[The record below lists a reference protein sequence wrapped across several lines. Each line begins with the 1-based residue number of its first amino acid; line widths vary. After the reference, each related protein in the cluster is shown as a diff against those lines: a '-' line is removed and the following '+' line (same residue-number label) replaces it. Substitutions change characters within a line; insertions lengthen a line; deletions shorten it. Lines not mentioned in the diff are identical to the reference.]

1 MRPAGLFSFLGALM
15 EYVLITTKGKR
26 FYFHVRECAE
36 VYKVIH
42 GGEIFLLD
50 KETGVIRWRNENVR
64 VKYG

>member
-1 MRPAGLFSFLGALM
+1 M
-15 EYVLITTKGKR
+15 EYVLITAKGKR

-42 GGEIFLLD
+42 GGEIFLVD